1 MIDLNISD
9 SQKKNLVEVLKTIF
23 VCLLIFTIFMIV
35 KVFWLQVV
43 SVKGD
48 SMKPAIEDGNVLLI
62 NKLGNKDK
70 YDRYDVIV
78 FKPYSQDD
86 PDTENE
92 DESKLLYIKRVIGL
106 PGETVTILEDGSIR
120 VTDKNGTSTV
130 LEDSYGSGYLSKGI
144 NWDISDDNIHETIT
158 LDSDEYFVL
167 GDNRNISLDS
177 RSSEIQAV
185 HSNSIVGKYMLR
197 IYPMF

>member
-9 SQKKNLVEVLKTIF
+9 SQKKNLVEVLKTII
-23 VCLLIFTIFMIV
+23 VCLLIFTVFMVV

-48 SMKPAIEDGNVLLI
+48 SMKPAIEDRNVLLI
-62 NKLGNKDK
+62 NKFGDKDK
-70 YDRYDVIV
+70 YDRYDIIV
-78 FKPYSQDD
+78 FKPYSQDN

-92 DESKLLYIKRVIGL
+92 DESKVLYIKRVIGL
-106 PGETVTILEDGSIR
+106 PGETVTILEDGTIQ
-120 VTDKNGTSTV
+120 VTDKNGASTV
-130 LEDSYGSGYLSKGI
+130 LEDIYGSGFLSKGI
-144 NWDISDDNIHETIT
+144 NWDINDDNIHETVT

>member
-9 SQKKNLVEVLKTIF
+9 SQRQNLVEVLKTIF
-23 VCLLIFTIFMIV
+23 VCLLIFTVFMVV

-48 SMKPAIEDGNVLLI
+48 SMKPAIEDRNVLLI
-62 NKLGNKDK
+62 NKFGDKDK
-70 YDRYDVIV
+70 YDRYDIIV
-78 FKPYSQDD
+78 FKPYSQDN

-92 DESKLLYIKRVIGL
+92 DESKVLYIKRVIGL
-106 PGETVTILEDGSIR
+106 PGETVTILEDGTIQ
-120 VTDKNGTSTV
+120 VTDKNGASTV
-130 LEDSYGSGYLSKGI
+130 LEDIYGSGFLSKGI
-144 NWDISDDNIHETIT
+144 NWDINDDNIHETVT